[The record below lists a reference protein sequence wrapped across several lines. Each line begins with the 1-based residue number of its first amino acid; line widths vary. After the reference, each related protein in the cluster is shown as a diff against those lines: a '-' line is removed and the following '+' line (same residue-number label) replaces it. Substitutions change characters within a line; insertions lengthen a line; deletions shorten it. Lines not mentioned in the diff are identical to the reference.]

1 MLFKLDEILAGSNTS
16 NRVQV
21 AKVGTFDHEI
31 YGRFSISDNDLAR
44 MKFHLDNNSR
54 RQEMDGVPVL
64 PFDYFHEE
72 ERIAAGWIKSLE
84 IDLDRNGI
92 HSLFAVVEWTPNG
105 AQKIKDKELKFV
117 SPSIRKNYKD
127 AETGE
132 LFDVILKGA
141 TLTNTP
147 FLRDME
153 AVYLFSEDKQKAFK
167 SLKLTGDGQI
177 INEVNMKLSEIQAAV
192 AALSPEDKK
201 KLFDPMAAETKIK
214 TVELTEQLT
223 KAEDALKLS
232 EKTLGELKEKMTGS
246 TDISDKLKLS
256 EQTITDLSGKVSS
269 LTNKL
274 AENEKKA
281 EFDVKLSEG
290 KVCEAQREAF
300 MKNDIAKF
308 MENAQEI
315 KLAETGSKDNKDP
328 ENNDSKIDKMAIA
341 LQEKDKDLDYGD
353 AVSIV
358 LSENPGLR
366 N

>member
-1 MLFKLDEILAGSNTS
+1 MLFKLDEILSGSNTS

-31 YGRFSISDNDLAR
+31 YGRFTVSDNDLER
-44 MKFHLDNNSR
+44 MKFHLDTNAR

-84 IDLDRNGI
+84 IDSDRNGVK
-92 HSLFAVVEWTPNG
+92 SLFAVVEWTPNG

-132 LFDVILKGA
+132 IFDVILKGA

-167 SLKLTGDGQI
+167 SLKLTGDGHNHGVI
-177 INEVNMKLSEIQAAV
+177 MKLSEIQAAIE
-192 AALSPEDKK
+192 ALSPEDKK
-201 KLFDPMAAETKIK
+201 KLFEPVTKEVETEK
-214 TVELTEQLT
+214 VH
-223 KAEDALKLS
+223 LS
-232 EKTLGELKEKMTGS
+232 EKLELSEKALGELKEKMTGS
-246 TDISDKLKLS
+246 TDIADKLKLS

-315 KLAETGSKDNKDP
+315 KLTETGSKDNKDP
-328 ENNDSKIDKMAIA
+328 ENNDEKIDKMAIA
-341 LQEKDKDLDYGD
+341 LQEKNNDLDYGD
-353 AVSIV
+353 AVSLV